1 MLEKKVPAFFAISR
15 RDVESRRLL
24 YCFLTLVGLIAV
36 LIGIFQFGQ
45 MQLRVADYDRL
56 LAENDSFRAENHNY
70 RIQTAQLGEKIDFLE
85 STSRQLMV
93 LSGVNSSSTVG
104 GVGGFSSENLK
115 RPPSASGGSLQSI
128 DVYNR
133 RVVELENQYRGLSQA
148 LSETALVD
156 AATPLFLPVKGY
168 VTGGIGR
175 RNDPFNPSMSDY
187 HTGIDISAPYGSRVV
202 APADGTVL
210 FAGQRPGYGNIVVI
224 DHRFGIVTRYGHMW
238 KFSVETGQFVS
249 RNDVIGYVGTSG
261 RSTGPHLHYELWVHN
276 RVVNPQRFFRLPN
289 RAG

>member
-1 MLEKKVPAFFAISR
+1 M
-15 RDVESRRLL
+15 
-24 YCFLTLVGLIAV
+24 
-36 LIGIFQFGQ
+36 QF
-45 MQLRVADYDRL
+45 RVADYDRL
-56 LAENDSFRAENHNY
+56 LAENDAFRSENHNY

-85 STSRQLMV
+85 STSRQLMI
-93 LSGVNSSSTVG
+93 LSGVNSTSTVG

-115 RPPSASGGSLQSI
+115 RPASASAGSLQSI
-128 DVYNR
+128 DAYNR
-133 RVVELENQYRGLSQA
+133 RVVELENHYRGLSQA

-168 VTGGIGR
+168 VTGGVGQ

-210 FAGQRPGYGNIVVI
+210 YAGQRPGYGNIVVI
-224 DHRFGIVTRYGHMW
+224 DHRFGIVTRYGHLW
-238 KFSVETGQFVS
+238 KFNVETGQFVS